1 MYRTWRQLPV
11 LFSPMLHN
19 EENADTDNYPTS
31 LYVASARKSALCPH
45 TGNGHL
51 VTLNLMVTVMGRE
64 SCVSL
69 HRTGGFRRHGLGHR
83 LCFVIKSAC
92 LCRDGPPA
100 LTLHLRLLLAHLDVL
115 ALFCF
120 LSSIVGHR
128 TAGDREAEPSKERGP
143 SGVRNFKSFGL
154 ESTQIKRPWGQRECE
169 RRAAT
174 NIYCVPRSM
183 KLF

>member
-64 SCVSL
+64 SCASL
-69 HRTGGFRRHGLGHR
+69 HRTGGFRRRGLGHR

-92 LCRDGPPA
+92 LCRDGPPGP
-100 LTLHLRLLLAHLDVL
+100 HP
-115 ALFCF
+115 
-120 LSSIVGHR
+120 SSK
-128 TAGDREAEPSKERGP
+128 APSRP
-143 SGVRNFKSFGL
+143 SGR
-154 ESTQIKRPWGQRECE
+154 
-169 RRAAT
+169 
-174 NIYCVPRSM
+174 PRSV
-183 KLF
+183 LLPFLYCGTSHSW